1 MAAIQASVQVG
12 KTKCVCVHV
21 YQSHVF
27 SFEIKNTFKKKAID
41 SKVMRN
47 SFYLSMD
54 FMQTAV
60 KRKSSVTPLRL
71 KSKLVGSI
79 PFIGCSCVLS
89 CVLLVILWG
98 SLKCRKMNLGLNET
112 FSCTCK
118 HTDCMSMLTLL
129 MRTRTGGGG
138 GGGVDFAACV
148 RLA

>member
-1 MAAIQASVQVG
+1 
-12 KTKCVCVHV
+12 
-21 YQSHVF
+21 
-27 SFEIKNTFKKKAID
+27 
-41 SKVMRN
+41 
-47 SFYLSMD
+47 
-54 FMQTAV
+54 MQTAV

-98 SLKCRKMNLGLNET
+98 SLKCTKMNLGLNET
-112 FSCTCK
+112 FSCICK

-138 GGGVDFAACV
+138 GGGVDLAACV

>member
-1 MAAIQASVQVG
+1 MAAIQASAQVG

-79 PFIGCSCVLS
+79 PFIGCSCVL
-89 CVLLVILWG
+89 LVILWG
-98 SLKCRKMNLGLNET
+98 SLKCSKMNLGLNET
-112 FSCTCK
+112 FSCICK

-138 GGGVDFAACV
+138 GGGVDLAACV

>member
-1 MAAIQASVQVG
+1 
-12 KTKCVCVHV
+12 
-21 YQSHVF
+21 
-27 SFEIKNTFKKKAID
+27 
-41 SKVMRN
+41 
-47 SFYLSMD
+47 MD

-79 PFIGCSCVLS
+79 PFIGCSCVL
-89 CVLLVILWG
+89 LVILWG
-98 SLKCRKMNLGLNET
+98 SLKCSKMNLGLNET
-112 FSCTCK
+112 FSCICK

-138 GGGVDFAACV
+138 GVDFAACV

>member
-1 MAAIQASVQVG
+1 MAAIQASSQVG

-79 PFIGCSCVLS
+79 PFIGCSCVL
-89 CVLLVILWG
+89 LVILWG
-98 SLKCRKMNLGLNET
+98 SLKCSKMNLGLNET
-112 FSCTCK
+112 FSCICK

-138 GGGVDFAACV
+138 GGGVDLAACV